1 MKITKI
7 AIITVLAIVSIGAG
21 IFFRLQNIV
30 APEPEH
36 IKESISYD
44 QETGN
49 INILVVGI
57 DDVEGGHRSDTLGL
71 AAIDIDNKT
80 VRFMSLPRDTRV
92 QIPGHG
98 WQKLNHAYAYGGVNL
113 LQQTVINYLGLPINY
128 YVLVNY
134 ESFPKIVD
142 MIGGVDINVE
152 KKLHYND
159 KAGKLFI
166 NIPKGL
172 QHMDGKTAL
181 EYVRFRND
189 ALGDIGRIN
198 RQQQFLKAV
207 LGKIQSPEMLPKLPD
222 FAKEILGLVNTNMSM
237 TQAVQLTSYMRDIS
251 HENLAF
257 FTLPGKAAYIS
268 NISYWLGDLSATS
281 TLLTGPLPGKEA
293 LKESSEA
300 TEASAT
306 SVTTA
311 SDENI
316 VSLIKKINMPI
327 AILNGDGQAGLSKS
341 ASSLFQKAGIDVA
354 YVGNAKHY
362 DYHYSNIMYPIKKGQ
377 QAQEN
382 ASVLSE
388 ICGISNMLVQGD
400 ETIVYVTLIL
410 GHDKDTV
417 LNNLKSVD
425 NK

>member
-7 AIITVLAIVSIGAG
+7 AIITVLAILSIGAG

-257 FTLPGKAAYIS
+257 LPCLGK
-268 NISYWLGDLSATS
+268 
-281 TLLTGPLPGKEA
+281 LP
-293 LKESSEA
+293 
-300 TEASAT
+300 T
-306 SVTTA
+306 
-311 SDENI
+311 
-316 VSLIKKINMPI
+316 
-327 AILNGDGQAGLSKS
+327 
-341 ASSLFQKAGIDVA
+341 F
-354 YVGNAKHY
+354 
-362 DYHYSNIMYPIKKGQ
+362 
-377 QAQEN
+377 
-382 ASVLSE
+382 
-388 ICGISNMLVQGD
+388 
-400 ETIVYVTLIL
+400 LIL
-410 GHDKDTV
+410 AIGWEIYLQHLHCLQVRYPVKM
-417 LNNLKSVD
+417 L
-425 NK
+425 